1 MPGYAGGQLGGG
13 NEDPSAFLAEFT
25 MDLWPGQPG
34 AGLLPSGTLALGP
47 SSSLLP
53 EASKGHFTA
62 SAAPS

>member
-47 SSSLLP
+47 SSSLRP